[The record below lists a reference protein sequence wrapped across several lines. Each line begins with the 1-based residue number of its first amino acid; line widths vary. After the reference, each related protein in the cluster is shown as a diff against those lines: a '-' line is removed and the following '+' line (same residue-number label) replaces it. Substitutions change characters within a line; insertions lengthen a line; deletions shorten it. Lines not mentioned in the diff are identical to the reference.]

1 VTDSIVPAGH
11 AGKVALV
18 TGAARGIGY
27 AIARVLAHDGA
38 NVALLDQAENVSDSA
53 RKIKE
58 ETCRATFGIVADVTK
73 DADIDRAFATAEQE
87 LGDVSILVNNAAITT
102 NVDRI
107 VKMSAERFARDL
119 DVNLTGTFRCT
130 QRALPKMIER
140 EWGRIV
146 NISSGAAELGSFGQ
160 AGYSASKAGI
170 LGLTRS
176 TALEYARKGITC
188 NALLPGLIDAP
199 AADSIRGDMR
209 ERIAQLIPTRRLGTP
224 EEVAYAASWL
234 ASSRASYVNGASL
247 FVSSGQELFVF

>member
-1 VTDSIVPAGH
+1 VTESIVPADH
-11 AGKVALV
+11 TGKIALV

-38 NVALLDQAENVSDSA
+38 KVALLDRLEGVTESA
-53 RKIKE
+53 RAIKE
-58 ETCRATFGIVADVTK
+58 ETGRATIGVVADVVV
-73 DADIDRAFATAEQE
+73 DADVDRAFATVEKE
-87 LGDVSILVNNAAITT
+87 LGDVAILVNNAAITT

-107 VKMSAERFARDL
+107 VKMSSDRFARDL

-130 QRALPKMIER
+130 QRVLPKMIER

-160 AGYSASKAGI
+160 AGYSASKAGV

-176 TALEYARKGITC
+176 TALEYARKGVTC

-199 AADSIRGDMR
+199 AAASIRDDMR
-209 ERIAQLIPTRRLGTP
+209 ERIVQLIPTRRLGTP

-234 ASSRASYVNGASL
+234 ASSRASYVNGATL